1 MPTDQATP
9 SDPPHVQAHWED
21 RAADRVLSTSRD
33 QLLERSR
40 HIVEVAYHLVSEAGL
55 EALTMRTLLDRT
67 GLSRRA
73 FYERFASKDD
83 LVLAVFEEAIR
94 RAAQQFQHEVARY
107 PAPLD
112 RLQLIIK
119 GMVYG
124 RELTDSRR
132 MPRTRWAAAII
143 REHLRLAQSR
153 PEDLQAALQPLI
165 ALLAE
170 QIAAG
175 SEAGAIRHG
184 DPLRL
189 ATLVYNLVA
198 TTVHMEL
205 LQGSGAYGEPSY
217 QKQLAADVWEFCR
230 RALVP

>member
-9 SDPPHVQAHWED
+9 PGLPHPHAHWED
-21 RAADRVLSTSRD
+21 RAADRVLSSSRD

-40 HIVEVAYHLVSEAGL
+40 HIVEVAYQLVSEAGL
-55 EALTMRTLLDRT
+55 EALTVRALLDRT

-83 LVLAVFEEAIR
+83 LVLAVFEEAIQ
-94 RAAQQFQHEVARY
+94 RAAQQFRHEVARY
-107 PAPLD
+107 PVALD

-124 RELTDSRR
+124 RELTDGRR

-143 REHLRLAQSR
+143 REHLRLAQNR
-153 PEDLQAALQPLI
+153 PEDLQAALQPLV

-175 SEAGAIRHG
+175 SEAGIIRQG

-189 ATLVYNLVA
+189 ATLAYNLVA
-198 TTVHMEL
+198 TTVHTEL
-205 LQGSGAYGEPSY
+205 LQGDWAQREPAY
-217 QKQLAADVWEFCR
+217 QKQLADDVWEFCR